1 MYRRKNRQNEI
12 EIQLEDVELILS
24 ENYPSL
30 DFFLSNVYC
39 AQCQNSTDVKDLKMY
54 LDDSNDIILDGLCI
68 NCKNPVSR
76 YIETGE
82 SVSSAEV
89 ARHIRAVKQINK
101 D

>member
-24 ENYPSL
+24 ENYPTL

-39 AQCQNSTDVKDLKMY
+39 ARCQNSTDVKDLKIF
-54 LDDSNDIILDGLCI
+54 LDDSNDIILDGSCI
-68 NCKNPVSR
+68 NCKQPVSR

-82 SVSSAEV
+82 SAISADI
-89 ARHIRAVKQINK
+89 AKHIRAIKGISK
-101 D
+101 

>member
-30 DFFLSNVYC
+30 DFFLSSVYC
-39 AQCQNSTDVKDLKMY
+39 AQCQNSTEVKDLRIY
-54 LDDSNDIILDGLCI
+54 LDDSNDIILDGSCI
-68 NCKNPVSR
+68 NCKQPVSR

-82 SVSSAEV
+82 SVSSAE
-89 ARHIRAVKQINK
+89 AAKHIRAVKHINK
-101 D
+101 